1 MLGDRGSSVV
11 LALALCVGLIGG
23 ALILARSLQEIR
35 KGERFVTVKGVA
47 ERDVKADLAVWGMK
61 VRVAGNDLA
70 EVGRSLEATRAKVLQ
85 FLSEKGFTADEVS
98 SQDLKVSDRQAND
111 YGSGNMKDMLRYV
124 VEATVL
130 LRSKNVD
137 KVQEVS
143 RKTDELV
150 RAGVVLSTK
159 DDWQG
164 AGPRFIFTQL
174 NTIKPAM
181 LAEAT
186 KSARSAAVQFA
197 ADSGSTVGSIRRASQ
212 GLFSITNRD
221 QTAPGQGEGGGERS
235 EDESDPN
242 KRVRVVV
249 TIDYFLER

>member
-11 LALALCVGLIGG
+11 LALGLCVGLIGG
-23 ALILARSLQEIR
+23 ARILGRSLQEIR

-137 KVQEVS
+137 KVQEVN

>member
-1 MLGDRGSSVV
+1 MLGDRWTSVV
-11 LALALCVGLIGG
+11 LALGLCVGLIGG
-23 ALILARSLQEIR
+23 ALILGGSLQEIR
-35 KGERFVTVKGVA
+35 KGERYVTVKGVA
-47 ERDVKADLAVWGMK
+47 ERDVKADLALWVMR

-70 EVGRSLEATRAKVLQ
+70 EAGRSLEASRAKVMR
-85 FLSEKGFTADEVS
+85 FLSEKGFTAEELS
-98 SQDLKVSDRQAND
+98 SQDLRVSDRQAND
-111 YGSGNMKDMLRYV
+111 YGSGNMRDMLRYV

-130 LRSKNVD
+130 LRSKSVD
-137 KVQEVS
+137 RVQEVS

-174 NTIKPAM
+174 NTVKPAM

-186 KSARSAAVQFA
+186 TSARSAAVQFA

-221 QTAPGQGEGGGERS
+221 QTAPGQGEGAPAAS
-235 EDESDPN
+235 EDESDIN

>member
-164 AGPRFIFTQL
+164 AGGIFRPVTL
-174 NTIKPAM
+174 GTLPFNPA
-181 LAEAT
+181 LDLL
-186 KSARSAAVQFA
+186 K
-197 ADSGSTVGSIRRASQ
+197 
-212 GLFSITNRD
+212 
-221 QTAPGQGEGGGERS
+221 
-235 EDESDPN
+235 
-242 KRVRVVV
+242 
-249 TIDYFLER
+249 

>member
-11 LALALCVGLIGG
+11 LALGLCVGLIGG

-186 KSARSAAVQFA
+186 KDARAVAAR
-197 ADSGSTVGSIRRASQ
+197 IRMS
-212 GLFSITNRD
+212 
-221 QTAPGQGEGGGERS
+221 
-235 EDESDPN
+235 
-242 KRVRVVV
+242 K
-249 TIDYFLER
+249 

>member
-1 MLGDRGSSVV
+1 
-11 LALALCVGLIGG
+11 VGLIGG

-137 KVQEVS
+137 KVQEVN

-174 NTIKPAM
+174 GTIKPAM